1 MTRATANTFFAICNG
16 CFWCASLLGARS
28 VVACPSCRSALIEVL
43 PLCSNE
49 AYTFDYKFDT
59 GVTLE
64 FLPKAHAHV
73 A

>member
-1 MTRATANTFFAICNG
+1 
-16 CFWCASLLGARS
+16 
-28 VVACPSCRSALIEVL
+28 VL